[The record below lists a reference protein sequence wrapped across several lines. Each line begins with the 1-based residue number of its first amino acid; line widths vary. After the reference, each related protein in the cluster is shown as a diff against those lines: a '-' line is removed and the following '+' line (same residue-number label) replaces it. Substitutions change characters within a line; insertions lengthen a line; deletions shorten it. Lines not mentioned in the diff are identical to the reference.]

1 MPTTKPNIYGL
12 RSVYSLGSHLNLSCE
27 SGPSSPPP
35 DLHWFLNGVKIS
47 SKDSSLVT
55 SLDPYYPLDN
65 KRGISRSQLN
75 YPLIEEELPK
85 FPKPVIIKCVAV
97 IKEFYR
103 KADKVRV
110 KIIGRKRALDIAGE
124 EDEEEADEY
133 ETTIEQRN
141 DGLRQIFTSNASYR
155 INASLLLFI
164 GAICFYLFSFASFSI
179 LTQGM

>member
-1 MPTTKPNIYGL
+1 MPTSKPNIYGL

-110 KIIGRKRALDIAGE
+110 KIIGRKRVVDARGE
-124 EDEEEADEY
+124 EEEEEADDY
-133 ETTIEQRN
+133 DTTNEERN
-141 DGLRQIFTSNASYR
+141 DGFRQIFSSNASSR
-155 INASLLLFI
+155 LRLSLLLI
-164 GAICFYLFSFASFSI
+164 ASIQASYK
-179 LTQGM
+179 LLA